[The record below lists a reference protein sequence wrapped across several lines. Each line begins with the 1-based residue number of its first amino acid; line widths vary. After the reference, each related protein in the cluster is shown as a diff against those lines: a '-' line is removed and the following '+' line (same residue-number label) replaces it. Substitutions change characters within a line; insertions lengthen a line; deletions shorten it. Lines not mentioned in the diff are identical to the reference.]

1 MIKIFFEQGIYLWY
15 LLSVPLL
22 IISHF
27 FVLKSARFKAMK
39 FSNFYTIKRITGT
52 NPDKIVTRNW
62 LILIL
67 KLIIL
72 FSIILA
78 ISAPTLWYK
87 TLSNE
92 QDFII
97 AIDTSASMLA
107 KDFEPNRLEAAKV
120 EAKDFVSIIRKDSKI
135 GLIDFAGNAFIDHI
149 PDQDRRKL
157 IEEIDKLVPISTGGT
172 DLAGAIISA
181 TNLLMPS
188 EKGRL
193 MIILSDGSNTIDSYN
208 QKTLNVALD
217 YAISNQVIIHT
228 IGIGST
234 NSTPI
239 GYLPEYYNVT
249 AIYDVKQLMYI
260 ANVTEGRFYPGS
272 NENEIEESL
281 QDIINNPVSVYVSK
295 DLTSFFLLSALLFL
309 FLEWALVNSRYRRL
323 P

>member
-15 LLSVPLL
+15 LLSAPLL

-27 FVLKSARFKAMK
+27 FVLKNARFKAMK

-52 NPDKIVTRNW
+52 DPDKIVTKNW
-62 LILIL
+62 VLLIL

-87 TLSNE
+87 ALSHE

-107 KDFEPNRLEAAKV
+107 KDFEPSRLEAAKL
-120 EAKDFVSIIRKDSKI
+120 EAKNFVEIVRKDSKI

-157 IEEIDKLVPISTGGT
+157 IEEIGTLVPISTGGT

-188 EKGRL
+188 EKGKL
-193 MIILSDGSNTIDSYN
+193 MVILSDGSNTIDAYN
-208 QKTLNVALD
+208 QKTLDVALD
-217 YAISNQVIIHT
+217 YAMNNQVIIHT
-228 IGIGST
+228 IGIGTT
-234 NSTPI
+234 NSTPV

-249 AIYDVKQLMYI
+249 AVYDVEQL
-260 ANVTEGRFYPGS
+260 
-272 NENEIEESL
+272 
-281 QDIINNPVSVYVSK
+281 K
-295 DLTSFFLLSALLFL
+295 
-309 FLEWALVNSRYRRL
+309 
-323 P
+323 